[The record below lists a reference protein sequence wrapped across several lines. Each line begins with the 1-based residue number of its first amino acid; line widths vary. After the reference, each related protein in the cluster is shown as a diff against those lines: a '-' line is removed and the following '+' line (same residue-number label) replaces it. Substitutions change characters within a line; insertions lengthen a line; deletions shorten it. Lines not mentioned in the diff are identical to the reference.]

1 MKTSIE
7 LMLDYQ
13 LAARHY
19 PGAVI
24 HVEQDG
30 RVLAHAVAGRLR
42 GEGDAPMR
50 EDALFRIASL
60 SKAVVSVL
68 TLMLVDEGLVGLDTP
83 AQEYLPPLAKQRM
96 PDGALPSRP
105 VTVRD
110 LLRHTAGVPY
120 AGELRDPAL
129 RANAQASGL
138 DGRMASMTPAEFL
151 DALVTLPLANQPGA
165 AFRYGFATDLAG
177 LVVERVTGQRLGEAL
192 RERLLD
198 PLGMVDTG
206 FVVADADLGRLAGAH
221 SSDKAWHGFDR
232 MFRDG
237 QAKGSPMHS
246 GGGGLVSTVADYA
259 AFARMLAGGGEL
271 GGRRFLKPE
280 TFAQMASDQ
289 LGAQVDGP
297 AGYAGPGFGFGLA
310 LAVRHDWGAAAVPSP
325 AGELTWSGV
334 TGTGLYV
341 RPADRWFAIKF
352 SCNNA
357 SRLMARFEFRRA
369 AGML

>member
-1 MKTSIE
+1 MENAIAR
-7 LMLDYQ
+7 MLDYH

-19 PGAVI
+19 PGAVV

-30 RVLAHAVAGRLR
+30 KVLARAAVGRMH

-68 TLMLVDEGLVGLDTP
+68 TLMLVDEGRVALDAP
-83 AQEYLPPLAKQRM
+83 AHEYLPQLATQRLAS
-96 PDGALPSRP
+96 GAAPARP

-120 AGELRDPAL
+120 AGETRDPTV
-129 RANAQASGL
+129 RARAQALGL
-138 DGRMASMTPAEFL
+138 DGRMASMTPTEFL
-151 DALVTLPLANQPGA
+151 DALVTLPLANEPGA

-177 LVVERVTGQRLGEAL
+177 LVVERVTGQRLGDAL
-192 RERLLD
+192 RERLLE
-198 PLGMVDTG
+198 PLGMHDTG
-206 FVVADADLGRLAGAH
+206 FTVPEAQAHRLASAFAA
-221 SSDKAWHGFDR
+221 DKAWHGFDR
-232 MFRDG
+232 MFREA
-237 QAKGSPMHS
+237 QARGLPMHS
-246 GGGGLVSTVADYA
+246 GGGGLVSSVDDYA
-259 AFARMLAGGGEL
+259 RFARMLANGGEA
-271 GGRRFLKPE
+271 GGRRYLEPK
-280 TFAQMASDQ
+280 TFAAMASDQ

-297 AGYAGPGFGFGLA
+297 AGYTGPGFGFGLA
-310 LAVRHDWGAAAVPSP
+310 LAVRLDWGAAAVPSP

-334 TGTGLYV
+334 TGTGLYL
-341 RPADRWFAIKF
+341 RPADRWFAIHF

-369 AGML
+369 ASLL

>member
-1 MKTSIE
+1 MDDAIGR
-7 LMLDYQ
+7 MLDYH

-19 PGAVI
+19 PGAVV

-30 RVLAHAVAGRLR
+30 RVLAHAVAGRMH
-42 GEGDAPMR
+42 GEGDVPMR

-60 SKAVVSVL
+60 SKPVVSVL
-68 TLMLVDEGLVGLDTP
+68 TLMLVDEGLVVLDAP
-83 AQEYLPPLAKQRM
+83 VHEYLPPLAGQRLAN
-96 PDGALPSRP
+96 GAAPARP

-120 AGELRDPAL
+120 AGEIRDPAL
-129 RANAQASGL
+129 RAKAQAVGL

-151 DALVTLPLANQPGA
+151 EALVTLPLANEPGA

-177 LVVERVTGQRLGEAL
+177 LVVERVTGRRLGDAL
-192 RERLLD
+192 RERLLE
-198 PLGMVDTG
+198 PLGMRDTG
-206 FVVADADLGRLAGAH
+206 FTVPDAQAHRLASAYA
-221 SSDKAWHGFDR
+221 SDKVWHGFDR
-232 MFRDG
+232 QFRDG

-259 AFARMLAGGGEL
+259 LFARMLANGGEA
-271 GGRRFLKPE
+271 GGRRYLKPE
-280 TFAQMASDQ
+280 TFAEMGRDQ
-289 LGAQVDGP
+289 LGPQVDGP
-297 AGYAGPGFGFGLA
+297 AGYTGPGFGFGLA
-310 LAVRHDWGAAAVPSP
+310 LAVRLDAGAAAVPSP

-334 TGTGLYV
+334 TGTGLYL

-369 AGML
+369 ASLL